1 MENDAVVEIEIGGL
15 WHLLLDDFHKL
26 LAKPSASHIF
36 HRPDDHGSNNKTGQI
51 TCYKT
56 RTFSFTTDRLGKAP
70 NRRDRIGGNVAYA
83 KMLTHLQIKLQL
95 PSAGGR

>member
-15 WHLLLDDFHKL
+15 RHLLLDDFHKL

-51 TCYKT
+51 ICYKT
-56 RTFSFTTDRLGKAP
+56 RTFSFTTDTTDRRPWGKE
-70 NRRDRIGGNVAYA
+70 
-83 KMLTHLQIKLQL
+83 
-95 PSAGGR
+95 S

>member
-36 HRPDDHGSNNKTGQI
+36 HRPDHHGSNNKTGQI

-56 RTFSFTTDRLGKAP
+56 RTFSFTTDRATHWRRRIAEVTYVRLGALEKKNEGFVSA
-70 NRRDRIGGNVAYA
+70 DV
-83 KMLTHLQIKLQL
+83 L
-95 PSAGGR
+95 P